1 MEVGW
6 FGRGKAAIM
15 RSQRLTV
22 YITLAVSLL
31 SLFAA
36 ALVFAAKSSV
46 GSVASW
52 YDFSYDIVIGIFSGA
67 VLSCATSVVEYLADR
82 RRTLEAFNRRTN
94 VVLNYLN
101 TYDSDWDTEKK
112 VEFFIRYSELDR
124 TDWDMAFGDIAFL
137 CDPRKKKLGAIYRKI
152 YKPIQSLSSAVA
164 EREYQFRENARY
176 IMNGG
181 VGNEPVMRDFLAKI
195 EPLMMTETQEYE
207 PAGAGVRCIV
217 KPFNWLVDDVSK
229 VLNSEEYYTYTYG
242 RRTAK
247 HIASRGGI
255 CETEG

>member
-1 MEVGW
+1 M
-6 FGRGKAAIM
+6 
-15 RSQRLTV
+15 TV
-22 YITLAVSLL
+22 YITLAVSLFT
-31 SLFAA
+31 LFAA
-36 ALVFAAKSSV
+36 ALVFAVKRSV
-46 GSVASW
+46 GSVVSW

-124 TDWDMAFGDIAFL
+124 TDWDMAFGGIAFL

-181 VGNEPVMRDFLAKI
+181 VGNEPVMRDFLAEI
-195 EPLMMTETQEYE
+195 EHLMMTESQEYDL
-207 PAGAGVRCIV
+207 AGDGTHYIV
-217 KPFNWLVDDVSK
+217 KPVNWLVDDVGK
-229 VLNSEEYYTYTYG
+229 ALNSEEYFTYTYG
-242 RRTAK
+242 RRIAK
-247 HIASRGGI
+247 RIAGGGGVRQ
-255 CETEG
+255 TEG